1 MKSRKSILLV
11 MLVSLVL
18 IWICPALA
26 EDRLAVP
33 HISQLEY
40 RPDGAYTGRNNC
52 GPATLAM
59 GIDAYGLR
67 PAGDE
72 DDHAFVHL
80 LRYQMTGVADDP
92 FNNGYTNFAQMR
104 TVLDGYYAGLGW
116 SNVGDMQDLEYTV
129 VVERTPVIAF
139 VDATHFLPRQYPLSW
154 ATNHFVVVTGFSD
167 DGLWVYVNDPLDY
180 YDGQIPTNGA
190 PNQYTYASFQ
200 AAYYNSG
207 LAVGGGLEDLP
218 PGDNV
223 ALTAV
228 SWSASS
234 VFSGEYGGDQ
244 AYDGILA
251 ADSKWTSNGS
261 GAESWLA
268 LDLGQAWNITGFV
281 LRHAG
286 AAGERS
292 YHNIR
297 SYRIEYGPS
306 LSGPWASLA
315 TVTNTAQANHTSSI
329 LDYSVRARYV
339 RLTILDAG
347 IDDFARVPEF
357 EVYAAEPE
365 NIALTALSWAASSS
379 FNANYAG
386 DKAFDGD
393 ISAESK
399 WTSNGTQAES
409 WLALDLGAVHRL
421 SEFVVYH
428 AGAAGERTYYNIL
441 AYRLEYGDTLNGPWQ
456 TIDQVDNEARDNSTA
471 TALAAPL
478 ATRYVRLYI
487 TDAGID
493 NYARIPEF
501 EVWGIPLR

>member
-1 MKSRKSILLV
+1 MKSRKSILFV

-67 PAGDE
+67 PAGYE

-92 FNNGYTNFAQMR
+92 FNNGYTYFNQMR
-104 TVLDGYYAGLGW
+104 NVLDGYYAGLGW
-116 SNVGDMQDLEYTV
+116 SDVGDIQDLEYTV

-139 VDATHFLPRQYPLSW
+139 VDATQFLPRQYPLSW

-167 DGLWVYVNDPLDY
+167 DGNWVYVNDPLDY
-180 YDGQIPTNGA
+180 YDGQIPNNGA

-218 PGDNV
+218 AGDNV

-228 SWSASS
+228 NWSASS
-234 VFSGEYGGDQ
+234 VFSSDFAGDQ

-251 ADSKWTSNGS
+251 ADSKWTSDGV

-268 LDLGQAWNITGFV
+268 LDLGQSWTLTGFV

-297 SYRIEYGPS
+297 SYRIEFGPT
-306 LSGPWASLA
+306 LAGPWTSLV
-315 TVTNTAQANHTSSI
+315 TVTNSAQANFTSSI
-329 LDYSVRARYV
+329 LDSAVKARYV
-339 RLTILDAG
+339 RLMILDAG
-347 IDDFARVPEF
+347 IDNYARIPEF
-357 EVYAAEPE
+357 EVYAAEPQ
-365 NIALTALSWAASSS
+365 NIALETVNWAASSS
-379 FNANYAG
+379 YSAG
-386 DKAFDGD
+386 YDGPKAYDGLV
-393 ISAESK
+393 SAGSK
-399 WTSNGTQAES
+399 WTSSGISAES
-409 WLALDLGAVHRL
+409 WLALDLGAVQ
-421 SEFVVYH
+421 SIYEFIVYH
-428 AGAAGERTYYNIL
+428 AGAAGERTYYNIP
-441 AYRLEYGDTLNGPWQ
+441 AYRLESGQSLNGPWQ
-456 TIDQVDNEARDNSTA
+456 TIITVDNQSLDNVTA
-471 TALAAPL
+471 TTLAAPFK
-478 ATRYVRLYI
+478 ARYVRLYI

-501 EVWGIPLR
+501 EVWGIPVH